1 MLTQPAKES
10 EAPKTNASIRDVK
23 LLAPALVALQDQKT
37 HTYLKGE
44 EIFQNP
50 RTGERW
56 TGDLVIRKRMWTRI
70 LKKAKVRYRYPYQMR
85 HTYASMMLM
94 AGESPQWVATQM
106 GHTDWTFTARTYTR
120 FIPDD
125 APDAGKK
132 AVERWG
138 NAGNTS
144 LLRSTK

>member
-1 MLTQPAKES
+1 
-10 EAPKTNASIRDVK
+10 
-23 LLAPALVALQDQKT
+23 
-37 HTYLKGE
+37 
-44 EIFQNP
+44 
-50 RTGERW
+50 
-56 TGDLVIRKRMWTRI
+56 
-70 LKKAKVRYRYPYQMR
+70 MR

-94 AGESPQWVATQM
+94 SGESPQWVATQM

-125 APDAGKK
+125 APDEGRK
-132 AVERWG
+132 AIERWG